1 MMKVKAM
8 VKKIQIDFDKCTG
21 CRHCET
27 ACSLAHT
34 DKNTVNPYQ
43 SRIKVCMDMDNG
55 WNFPVIAGP
64 YTDAKCTAR
73 NYAIIG
79 GQRFN
84 LCMLCRAACPEKP
97 YFFEPGTEVP
107 LKCDLC
113 GEPPDPCCVKW
124 CTSDALSL
132 IEVEEE
138 VEQEG

>member
-1 MMKVKAM
+1 MMKAM

-27 ACSLAHT
+27 ACSLSHT
-34 DKNTVNPYQ
+34 EKNMVNPYL
-43 SRIKVCMDMDNG
+43 SRIKVFLDLDTGDNY
-55 WNFPVIAGP
+55 PVLAGP

-73 NYAIIG
+73 NFAIIAG
-79 GQRFN
+79 RKYN
-84 LCMLCRAACPEKP
+84 MCMLCRAACPEKP